1 MISLPPTIL
10 NSKSSPSTSI
20 PNRLIEPELSSL
32 KLTLDT
38 VSKIGAS
45 LTELIVILMIP
56 SSVEDSPLSSVTE
69 NEIKSL
75 PK

>member
-20 PNRLIEPELSSL
+20 PNRLIESELSSL

-56 SSVEDSPLSSVTE
+56 SSAEDSPLSSITE
-69 NEIKSL
+69 NEIKSS